1 MQACTRVCSLKW
13 SSHASLQ
20 KSSPQLC
27 TSAVHLPPKS
37 TSCRT
42 AVNNYMPYLL
52 PGDQHADCLLYGYTI
67 PSFRS
72 EWKSL
77 VPRLFV
83 GERLGTRLQGEWYNF
98 TTRTGNWSSVTSLKS
113 KKSFGTRFSHHLST
127 SVFIWSLQSK
137 HWHTIWS
144 WENLLSTEKPLK
156 EQLTLDEW
164 RTLWSQHRQVHSVTA
179 SSYQQW
185 CVKQLHYQQW
195 CMKQLYLVAAETI
208 TEWETRA

>member
-1 MQACTRVCSLKW
+1 MILSCITTEIFPTTVYISC
-13 SSHASLQ
+13 
-20 KSSPQLC
+20 P
-27 TSAVHLPPKS
+27 SATKK
-37 TSCRT
+37 
-42 AVNNYMPYLL
+42 YLL
-52 PGDQHADCLLYGYTI
+52 QNSCKQLHALSVAWRPACRLLVVRLTI

-72 EWKSL
+72 EWNSL

-185 CVKQLHYQQW
+185 CVKQLYYQQW

-208 TEWETRA
+208 TEWGTQA